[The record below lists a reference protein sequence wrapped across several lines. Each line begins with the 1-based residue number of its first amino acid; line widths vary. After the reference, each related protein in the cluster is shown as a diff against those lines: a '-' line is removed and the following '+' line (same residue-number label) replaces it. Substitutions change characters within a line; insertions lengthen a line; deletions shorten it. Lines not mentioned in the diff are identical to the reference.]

1 MSQPLPE
8 SNAILDAGKRVS
20 SEKELNQIILSDSDY
35 VKFYNE
41 HWKGKSI

>member
-20 SEKELNQIILSDSDY
+20 SAEELNQVISSNPAY
-35 VKFYNE
+35 VEFYNKY
-41 HWKGKSI
+41 WKEKSI

>member
-20 SEKELNQIILSDSDY
+20 SEEELNQIISSTPAY
-35 VKFYNE
+35 VEFYNKY
-41 HWKGKSI
+41 WKGKSI